1 MSKLDNDYV
10 EKDSAF
16 RPDTG
21 VDPFNPPDSLTGLIL
36 EREEEGKPNS
46 SVILDLFYDKL
57 NSMSETNLTENE
69 RETKEKLKE
78 LLDYMSRMRVVDAPV
93 LSEIYELYRYK
104 L

>member
-1 MSKLDNDYV
+1 M
-10 EKDSAF
+10 
-16 RPDTG
+16 
-21 VDPFNPPDSLTGLIL
+21 DPFNPPDSLTSLIL

-46 SVILDLFYDKL
+46 SVILDLFYEKL